1 MIVPDASVLIPA
13 LIDDGGDGALAREV
27 MEADGDLHAPY
38 LLDVEVVSALR
49 KLTRGQVLTAS
60 RGERAI
66 EDYDDVAM
74 TRYAHLGLVP
84 RIWQLRDN
92 LSSYDATYA
101 ALAEAL
107 GCTLLTADAKLAGA
121 SGVRCTVRLIG
132 SSGG

>member
-1 MIVPDASVLIPA
+1 VIVPDASVLIPA

-60 RGERAI
+60 RAERAI

>member
-60 RGERAI
+60 RAERAI